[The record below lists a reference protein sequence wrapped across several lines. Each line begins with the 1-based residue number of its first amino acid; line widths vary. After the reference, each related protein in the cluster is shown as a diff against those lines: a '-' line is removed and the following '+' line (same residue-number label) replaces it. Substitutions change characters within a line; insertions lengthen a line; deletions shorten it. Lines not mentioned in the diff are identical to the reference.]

1 MTEHVASAE
10 KRLEALERR
19 MSLLL
24 EGGSG
29 ATEEDSSAEM
39 NGFKTMI
46 LGRCVTSC
54 LIDTSFY
61 TLIGYFFEYC
71 IQGKLKLIRDKIS
84 AEGGDGMALRKE
96 RDAALAENERM
107 KKEIEKL
114 NYRVNHLIKE
124 LNAAES
130 N

>member
-24 EGGSG
+24 EGGG
-29 ATEEDSSAEM
+29 GVTEEDSSVEM

-46 LGRCVTSC
+46 LGRCGTSC
-54 LIDTSFY
+54 FIDTSFR
-61 TLIGYFFEYC
+61 TLIDYFFEHS

-124 LNAAES
+124 LNAVES
-130 N
+130 H